1 MKIQLEY
8 ACIFRNRGTG
18 RCMQRISYFFHF
30 WSTLTFSIKSC
41 ALIFYYRIVTECPAI
56 ISTEE
61 ITIEPTECSVDPIFE
76 QSCVISCTRGGYQL
90 HPSDYAIVS
99 CQGNGQWTPGDVGD
113 VSCLGKM

>member
-1 MKIQLEY
+1 MHAENI
-8 ACIFRNRGTG
+8 I
-18 RCMQRISYFFHF
+18 FFHF